1 MSATS
6 APCDSARI
14 NLRISHEAK
23 ALIERAAA
31 IMGATVSSFMLHNAY
46 EAARRIVADKDTLV
60 LFQEA
65 FEAFIAKCEKPS
77 KPTKALRKLMA
88 LRWMSVRIE
97 RLTAVHR
104 RASFDS
110 GEPALNHFFQRQ
122 AGLMARRGV
131 GKTYVALA
139 DDGLTVRRFVTISA
153 GQVETAQLPPDL
165 KLPRYPVPRLEQE
178 RIGFGCLQQAL
189 ARLLAEAELP
199 KEARWE
205 PACAEIQPRCSTTWP
220 N

>member
-6 APCDSARI
+6 AFCDSARI

-77 KPTKALRKLMA
+77 KPTKTLRKLMA
-88 LRWMSVRIE
+88 LR
-97 RLTAVHR
+97 
-104 RASFDS
+104 
-110 GEPALNHFFQRQ
+110 
-122 AGLMARRGV
+122 
-131 GKTYVALA
+131 
-139 DDGLTVRRFVTISA
+139 
-153 GQVETAQLPPDL
+153 
-165 KLPRYPVPRLEQE
+165 
-178 RIGFGCLQQAL
+178 
-189 ARLLAEAELP
+189 
-199 KEARWE
+199 
-205 PACAEIQPRCSTTWP
+205 
-220 N
+220 